1 MGERAVA
8 QPQRRPANRLLA
20 TLALVGLR
28 ISELCALD
36 GEDLDF
42 AGRRISF
49 RACVRTATASWCA
62 CRGSTCGA
70 PSSTRQLSAPTRCW
84 VRDQREIA
92 RCTPHTLRRTF
103 ASILA
108 ELNLPPRRAMYL
120 IGHTDPTLTMRVYQ
134 QVIDMGEGGLQTL
147 EKLTGCTLDEAFA
160 LLSAR
165 GVWQP
170 IGNRPTKMPPSPV
183 RGASWKARKRR
194 DCWTFFEAAEGTR
207 TLDLLHGKQ
216 TL

>member
-1 MGERAVA
+1 
-8 QPQRRPANRLLA
+8 
-20 TLALVGLR
+20 
-28 ISELCALD
+28 
-36 GEDLDF
+36 
-42 AGRRISF
+42 
-49 RACVRTATASWCA
+49 
-62 CRGSTCGA
+62 
-70 PSSTRQLSAPTRCW
+70 LSAPTRCW

-134 QVIDMGEGGLQTL
+134 QGIDMGEGGLHTL

-165 GVWQP
+165 GVFATNWQP
-170 IGNRPTKMPPSPV
+170 ADKNASQP
-183 RGASWKARKRR
+183 GAWS
-194 DCWTFFEAAEGTR
+194 ELEGT
-207 TLDLLHGKQ
+207 
-216 TL
+216 